1 MNSRRR
7 VNSAVMLLL
16 LHGQIFVLI
25 PALISFAAAG
35 MLVVGLAKVDSIKRN
50 VLIFGLVLIVALIFV
65 LAGIYFAWL
74 SGFWNTVIATN
85 FTSAT

>member
-1 MNSRRR
+1 
-7 VNSAVMLLL
+7 MLLL

-35 MLVVGLAKVDSIKRN
+35 MLVVGLAKADYIKRN
-50 VLIFGLVLIVALIFV
+50 VFVFGLVLIVALIFV